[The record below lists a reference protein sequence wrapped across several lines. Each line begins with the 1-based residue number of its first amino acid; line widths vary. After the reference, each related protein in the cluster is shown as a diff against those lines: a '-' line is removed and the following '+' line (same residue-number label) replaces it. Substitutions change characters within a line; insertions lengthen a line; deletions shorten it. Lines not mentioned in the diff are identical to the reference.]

1 MTATPI
7 VGREVELDQLDRQLK
22 RALDGQ
28 TTNCFVTGEPGAG
41 KSSLV
46 MEFARRA
53 QEGEHSMF
61 VPTCGALRGSIDD
74 AVEDGR
80 VGLSL
85 RSYPTPGR
93 LD

>member
-1 MTATPI
+1 MLP
-7 VGREVELDQLDRQLK
+7 VECRRCGNAVLVEKYSEAHTSVQWLGD
-22 RALDGQ
+22 AEQ
-28 TTNCFVTGEPGAG
+28 TCP
-41 KSSLV
+41 
-46 MEFARRA
+46 EFALRA

-61 VPTCGALRGSIDD
+61 VPTCSALRGSIDD